1 MFIPVTHRSLCFLNS
16 SASNFQ
22 NFITLE
28 GLHNKQLALVF
39 KLFSNLAAVLLFH
52 PFLIPAL

>member
-1 MFIPVTHRSLCFLNS
+1 MFIPVTHISLCFLDS

-22 NFITLE
+22 NLITLE

-39 KLFSNLAAVLLFH
+39 KLFSNLAAVLTFH